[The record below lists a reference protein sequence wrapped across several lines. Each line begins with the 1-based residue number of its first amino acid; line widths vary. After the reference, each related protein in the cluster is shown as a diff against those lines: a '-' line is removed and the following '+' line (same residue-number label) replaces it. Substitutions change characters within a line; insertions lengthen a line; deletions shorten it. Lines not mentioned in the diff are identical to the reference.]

1 MTTVAAAVRQRLVRI
16 PEWVRFPVFAW
27 LAARALIQ
35 GLGWIVVAVAGV
47 PEHARPGPFGT
58 FFNWDSGYFACIL
71 EAGYFGPACADGT
84 TIERVAF
91 FPGYPL
97 LARGLGWLFGLGTVP
112 LGDSGAAAGTFALWL
127 VPALCSLGA
136 GILVYRIA
144 EHWHGTTVARRAV
157 IFFLAGPYAL
167 FLVVSYS
174 EALYLLG
181 ATAAWW
187 CCLRRRYLLTAAFGM
202 IATATRVSG
211 LFLVPAL
218 IALYLVDVRRNP
230 GSFRPHRLIM
240 VAASGLGA
248 ALYLGWLWW
257 RTGSLTVWFDAQRDG
272 WNRITQW
279 PWQTLRQQLI
289 HVIAEPLPDWRVQ
302 SVLEL
307 IFAIGLCLAV
317 ILLLRRRDW
326 PAALLAGLTALSLMT
341 SNTYLSLAR
350 NTLTVFPLFIL
361 LASLTVSR
369 PRVFRFWPIMIIGLL
384 ILIYNTIQFA
394 LGNWAD

>member
-1 MTTVAAAVRQRLVRI
+1 MATSVTAVRRRLTRI
-16 PEWVRFPVFAW
+16 PDWVRFPIFAW

-35 GLGWIVVAVAGV
+35 GIGWIVVAVAGV
-47 PEHARPGPFGT
+47 PHHARPGPFGT

-71 EAGYFGPACADGT
+71 ESGYFGPACADGT
-84 TIERVAF
+84 TVERVAF
-91 FPGYPL
+91 FPGYPV
-97 LARGLGWLFGLGTVP
+97 LARGLGWLFGLGDP
-112 LGDSGAAAGTFALWL
+112 AAAGTFALWL
-127 VPALCSLGA
+127 VPALGSLGA
-136 GILVYRIA
+136 AIMVYRIA
-144 EHWHGTTVARRAV
+144 DHGHGRIVARRAV
-157 IFFLAGPYAL
+157 SFFLAGPYAL
-167 FLVVSYS
+167 FLAVSYS
-174 EALYLLG
+174 EALFLLG

-218 IALYLVDVRRNP
+218 ILLYLADVRRNP
-230 GSFRPHRLIM
+230 GTFRPHRLIM

-257 RTGSLTVWFDAQRDG
+257 RTGSPTSWFDAQRDG
-272 WNRITQW
+272 WHRSTQW

-289 HVIAEPLPDWRVQ
+289 HVVAEPLPDWRVQ

-307 IFAIGLCLAV
+307 IFAIGLVLAV
-317 ILLLRRRDW
+317 VLLLRRRDW
-326 PAALLAGLTALSLMT
+326 PAAVFAGLTALSLMT

-361 LASLTVSR
+361 LATLTVQR
-369 PRVFRFWPIMIIGLL
+369 PRLFRFWPIMITGLA
-384 ILIYNTIQFA
+384 ILVYNTIQFA